1 MSAGR
6 RRKKQK
12 TPDAGIRIVTHPRQ
26 TSPVNVIPSKK
37 KAVAMFA
44 GLVVL
49 VAAVTAAMVPLP
61 VAAAAYSTHVVEN
74 IWNSIPAKAPADIP
88 LPQRSVI
95 LDRNGTPYATFY
107 AEDRIPF
114 TSAEIPDVVKNAF
127 VAVEDQRF
135 YENKGFDVQATVRAL
150 IANVSGEPVQG
161 GSGITQQY
169 VKNLIVFNAQ
179 TPEEAEAATAQT
191 LPRKIKE
198 LKSAVELEKIK
209 TKDEI
214 LTGYLNTVYF
224 GNQTY
229 GIGAAAQHYFGKT
242 PAQLSLAETAT
253 LAASVNNANIFD
265 PVANPVETQS
275 RRDIVI
281 TKMAEQGYVTPEQ
294 AAQAAAEPL
303 TLNVTYAENGCFSS
317 PYPYYCAWV
326 RDILSSSSV
335 FGVTQEDRDRM
346 LYRGGLTITTALD
359 PKAMAAAQTAADTAL
374 EPTQN
379 EAIGIAVV
387 EPGTGLVP
395 AIATNRRYGTGE
407 GQTEMIL
414 PITPSYQQ
422 GSTFKPFTSIAALEA
437 GVSPDI
443 KYVAPDAFTPANR
456 NAPDGGFHNY
466 GNGPGGDY
474 DMAGAL
480 RHSINTWFVQ
490 LEDRVGVVPTAQ
502 VAQKLGI
509 TSLPLTGDGA
519 ITEKDASLTLGTFD
533 TSPLQVANAYATIAA
548 HGVHCNPV
556 VVTKVVTVAGENLPV
571 PPADCQQVVR
581 ASSADTVA
589 NQMATVIDSDD
600 PGRTG
605 QVASIGRP
613 AAGKTGT
620 ADSFSAVWFA
630 GFTPQYAT
638 AVWIGDPR
646 GGFEHP
652 LLNLRAFGS
661 DYGVATGGAA
671 PAMAWKIAM
680 TGMLADKP
688 VIPLGAP
695 GGDSYVGSP
704 YIVPSVIGLPEDKAR
719 AILVKAGFV
728 PVTSPDPGPAITG
741 VAPGTVTRQDPSG
754 NYISQVSLKNTPV
767 NIYLTK

>member
-1 MSAGR
+1 MGSKGKN
-6 RRKKQK
+6 RK
-12 TPDAGIRIVTHPRQ
+12 TRDAGINIVTQPRR
-26 TSPVNVIPSKK
+26 PGADVKDVVPSKK
-37 KAVAMFA
+37 KAVAMFF
-44 GLVVL
+44 GLLIIVAL
-49 VAAVTAAMVPLP
+49 VSAAMVPLP
-61 VAAAAYSTHVVEN
+61 VAFASSGVRVAED
-74 IWNSIPAKAPADIP
+74 IWNSIPAKAPADVP
-88 LPQRSVI
+88 LPQRSTI

-107 AEDRIPF
+107 AENRIPY
-114 TSAEIPDVVKNAF
+114 TSDQIPAVVKNAF
-127 VAVEDQRF
+127 VAIEDQRF
-135 YENKGFDVQATVRAL
+135 YENKGFDLQATLRAL
-150 IANVSGEPVQG
+150 ASNASGKTVQG

-179 TPEEAEAATAQT
+179 TPEEADAATAQT

-198 LKSAVELEKIK
+198 LKSAVELEKVK

-224 GNQTY
+224 GSQTY
-229 GIGAAAQHYFGKT
+229 GIGAASQHYFGKT
-242 PAQLSLAETAT
+242 PTQLSVAEAAT
-253 LAASVNNANIFD
+253 LAASVNNANIF
-265 PVANPVETQS
+265 NPVSNPTETQQ
-275 RRDIVI
+275 RRDIVL
-281 TKMAEQGYVTPEQ
+281 TKMREQGYITPEQ
-294 AAQAAAEPL
+294 ETQAKAEPL
-303 TLNVTYAENGCFSS
+303 ALNITYAENGCISS
-317 PYPYYCAWV
+317 AYPFYCAWV
-326 RDILSSSSV
+326 RDILSSSPE
-335 FGVTQEDRDRM
+335 FGSTQADRDRL
-346 LYRGGLTITTALD
+346 LYRGGLVITTALD
-359 PKAMAAAQTAADTAL
+359 PKAMSAAQSAADAAL
-374 EPTQN
+374 EPAQN

-387 EPGTGLVP
+387 EPGTGFVP
-395 AIATNRRYGTGE
+395 AIATNRKYGSGE

-414 PITPSYQQ
+414 PILPSYQQ
-422 GSTFKPFTSIAALEA
+422 GSTFKPFTSIAALES

-443 KYVAPDAFTPANR
+443 RYFAPDAFAPENR
-456 NAPDGGFHNY
+456 NAPEGGFHNY
-466 GNGPGGDY
+466 NNGPGGDY

-490 LEDRVGVVPTAQ
+490 LEDRIGVVPTAQ

-548 HGVHCNPV
+548 HGVHCNPIAI
-556 VVTKVVTVAGENLPV
+556 TKVTMNGTDLSV

-589 NQMATVIDSDD
+589 AQMATVIDSDD

-605 QVASIGRP
+605 QIASIGRP

-638 AVWIGDPR
+638 AVWVGDPR

-652 LLNLRAFGS
+652 LTNLRAFGS
-661 DYGVATGGAA
+661 DYGIATGGAA

-688 VIPLGAP
+688 VVPLGGA
-695 GGDSYVGSP
+695 GGESYVGTP
-704 YIVPSVIGLPEDKAR
+704 YIVPSVIGLSEDKAK
-719 AILVKAGFV
+719 AALIKAGFV
-728 PVTSPDPGPAITG
+728 PTVSPTPGPAIAG
-741 VAPGTVTRQDPSG
+741 VAPGTVTGQDPTGDYTS
-754 NYISQVSLKNTPV
+754 SVSLKNTPV
-767 NIYLTK
+767 QIYLAP